1 MVECLTW
8 DDSYTIALALMK
20 RHPGIDLHELS
31 LQMIYD
37 WTIELP
43 DFCDEP
49 QLVNDGIL
57 AAIYLEWF
65 EEANSI

>member
-8 DDSYTIALALMK
+8 DDSYAIALALMK
-20 RHPGIDLHELS
+20 LHPAIDLQEVS
-31 LQMIYD
+31 YQMIYQ

-43 DFCDEP
+43 EFCDDP

>member
-8 DDSYTIALALMK
+8 DDSYAIALELMK
-20 RHPGIDLHELS
+20 RHPTIDLHEVS
-31 LQMIYD
+31 YQMIYD
-37 WTIELP
+37 WTLTLQE
-43 DFCDEP
+43 FCDDP

-65 EEANSI
+65 EEANSV